1 MTVKLKRMTSARP
14 PVAVLAALP
23 LEAEALATRLK
34 PSRKPA
40 PRLTIW
46 EGAIEGKPVV
56 LALMG
61 IGKVAAARA
70 TQFVCDMFAPHSFLT
85 IGLAGGIE
93 SGRPGTVV
101 IASGAIQHD
110 YDARPIA
117 GARGVMPDLGMSIFP
132 ADPAMSAALVRAA
145 ERSLE
150 EPGLVRSGLVLTG
163 DQIVTSRALR
173 DRTLVEFPDGACFDM
188 ETAAV
193 AQVAHLNGIPWGAV
207 RITSDAADE
216 SFDMNEVLSFGT
228 GTASDLFDR
237 IVRAFLTAEAS

>member
-34 PSRKPA
+34 PSQKPA

-46 EGAIEGKPVV
+46 EGEIEGKPVV
-56 LALMG
+56 LVLMG

-70 TQFVCDMFAPHSFLT
+70 TQFVCDMFAPRSFLT

-117 GARGVMPDLGMSIFP
+117 PARGVMPDLQMSVFP
-132 ADPAMSAALVRAA
+132 ADAGMAAALIRAA
-145 ERSLE
+145 QRSVE
-150 EPGLVRSGLVLTG
+150 GPGLVRSGLVLTG
-163 DQIVTSRALR
+163 DQIITSREVR
-173 DRTLVEFPDGACFDM
+173 DGTLAEFPGGACFDM

-193 AQVAHLNGIPWGAV
+193 AQVAHLNEVPWGAV

-216 SFDMNEVLSFGT
+216 SFDVKEVLGFGLE
-228 GTASDLFDR
+228 TASDLFAR
-237 IVRAFLTAEAS
+237 IVRAFLAED